1 MAEGISGDSKIVPV
15 VGPCFS
21 VLRLPCQGNS
31 FSHTL
36 ISAGEFS
43 APHIQEVLSKVA
55 PRTAYREVQMCS
67 GLAYQLGTLSFG
79 GTIP

>member
-1 MAEGISGDSKIVPV
+1 MAEGISVDSKIVPV

-43 APHIQEVLSKVA
+43 AHQTQEGLSKVV
-55 PRTAYREVQMCS
+55 PRRITRRRS
-67 GLAYQLGTLSFG
+67 GFEPRPWSAQTCMSV
-79 GTIP
+79 